1 MGYPINLMNPMRQHK
16 PSLAVLFSLLAGL
29 FYAFLAFVIKLSF
42 QHQGV
47 PLIVFFRQL
56 FSLFFLVLLFPL
68 SPKKER
74 TLKST
79 KFPLHLL
86 RAFASTSGLVC
97 FYIAIKH
104 LSLSDAV
111 MLSYT
116 RPLFIPFVVYL
127 WSGKLGKKN
136 LWIGLLMGFLG
147 VILILKPD
155 GNVFNFA
162 SIVGLCSG
170 ILGAIAF
177 TTIRKLTKT
186 EPPNRIIFYYLTI
199 SLCLVALPLL
209 LTWQTPSVTDWVSLA
224 LVGLIAI
231 AYQSFLTRA
240 YQYASAP
247 IVGSLL
253 YSAVFFSF
261 CFDFI
266 SGGGSSITLV
276 EIIGAIL
283 IAVGSVISLRNQ
295 KEIK

>member
-1 MGYPINLMNPMRQHK
+1 MRKHNPT
-16 PSLAVLFSLLAGL
+16 LAVTFSLLAG
-29 FYAFLAFVIKLSF
+29 FSYALLAFVIKRSF
-42 QHQGV
+42 EHQGV

-68 SPKKER
+68 SGKKDR
-74 TLKST
+74 SLKS
-79 KFPLHLL
+79 KVFPLHLL

-97 FYIAIKH
+97 FYIAIKY

-116 RPLFIPFVVYL
+116 RPLFIPLVIFL
-127 WSGKLGKKN
+127 WSGKIGKKN
-136 LWIGLLMGFLG
+136 LWLGLLMGFLG

-155 GNVFNFA
+155 GHVFNFA
-162 SIVGLCSG
+162 TIIGLFSG
-170 ILGAIAF
+170 ISGAIAF

-186 EPPNRIIFYYLTI
+186 EPTNRIIFYYLTI
-199 SLCLVALPLL
+199 SLCLVLLPLL
-209 LTWQTPSVTDWVSLA
+209 MTWQTPSASDWLSLT

-240 YQYASAP
+240 YQYAPAS

-261 CFDFI
+261 CFDFFC
-266 SGGGSSITLV
+266 GSCGSITLS

-283 IAVGSVISLRNQ
+283 IAAGSAISLKSQ
-295 KEIK
+295 KELK